1 MNPWL
6 ALLAPFA
13 ACWHAWVLALGR
25 TPGLD
30 EALPLLLVGGAL
42 AARWITHRAKLQRV
56 PAWPLTIL
64 LMAYFAAVLFLP
76 PLLRI
81 LPATLAVAYCMHAAA
96 TGPAAANL
104 GARGAPPA
112 SLFGLVALA
121 LPVVDSFE
129 FYFAYPVR
137 LIALQATLTLLRMN
151 GVAVEAEGLG
161 LRFAGDLVEFDAPCS
176 GVRMLWTCWFL
187 ASALSYL
194 YRFTFG
200 RYALA
205 LLFSTLIAL
214 ASNVLRATSL
224 FYLETGL
231 LGPAWPEW
239 LHDGVGIAAF
249 CITALVLCWSLTT
262 ARARPS

>member
-6 ALLAPFA
+6 ALLATGV
-13 ACWHAWVLALGR
+13 ACWHAWVVLAGR
-25 TPGLD
+25 IPGID
-30 EALPLLLVGGAL
+30 AALPLALVGGAL
-42 AARWITHRAKLQRV
+42 AARWLMHRAALQRV
-56 PAWPLTIL
+56 PAVPLTML
-64 LMAYFAAVLFLP
+64 LMAYVAAVLWLP

-81 LPATLAVAYCMHAAA
+81 LPAALAVAYCLHAAVPDP
-96 TGPAAANL
+96 GS
-104 GARGAPPA
+104 RRAPPA
-112 SLFGLVALA
+112 SFFGLVALA

-137 LIALQATLTLLRMN
+137 LVALHATLALLRMN
-151 GVAVEAEGLG
+151 GLAVDSEGLG

-194 YRFTFG
+194 YRFTLG

-205 LLFSTLIAL
+205 LLFATLIAL

-224 FYLETGL
+224 FYLEAGL
-231 LGPAWPEW
+231 LGPGWPDW
-239 LHDGVGIAAF
+239 LHDAVGIAAF
-249 CITALVLCWSLTT
+249 CITALVLCGSLTT